1 MSETKYV
8 MIDGKETWMR
18 KASPD
23 DPIYK
28 RGFVF
33 GGMILKKTPKNDT
46 PAENLKEEKEKQ
58 ED

>member
-33 GGMILKKTPKNDT
+33 GGMILKKTPPNET
-46 PAENLKEEKEKQ
+46 PEENLKDEKEKQ
-58 ED
+58 EA